1 MQQEKEKALEAI
13 RNLIA
18 YYTSDFHAG
27 CGYTGKQQL
36 IYLTKPQ
43 SEVALRYGIPIGV
56 RIAIGSP
63 PLLLS
68 SWEDSSQSGFSPASH
83 RACDFH
89 RTRRSINADYLLRV
103 CEGTSF
109 SL

>member
-18 YYTSDFHAG
+18 YYVSDFHAG

-43 SEVALRYGIPIGV
+43 SEIALRYGIPIGV
-56 RIAIGSP
+56 RDKHGMCMGAPLGKPFRYVTINGSAQRNTEETAGVH
-63 PLLLS
+63 L
-68 SWEDSSQSGFSPASH
+68 
-83 RACDFH
+83 
-89 RTRRSINADYLLRV
+89 ADHGDRMP
-103 CEGTSF
+103 
-109 SL
+109 

>member
-18 YYTSDFHAG
+18 YYVSDFHAG

-43 SEVALRYGIPIGV
+43 SEIALRYGIPIGV
-56 RIAIGSP
+56 RDKHGM
-63 PLLLS
+63 
-68 SWEDSSQSGFSPASH
+68 
-83 RACDFH
+83 CM
-89 RTRRSINADYLLRV
+89 
-103 CEGTSF
+103 
-109 SL
+109 